1 MRNTLFQRYLEGILP
16 PETPM
21 PNLDLRETVTLQPTT
36 PTAEDLA
43 WIESFTGRSPQVV
56 VIHLPP
62 GHELHEL
69 TAIHTDP
76 TADFMYRRNEE

>member
-16 PETPM
+16 PGTPM

-43 WIESFTGRSPQVV
+43 LIGDTAGRDHRVI